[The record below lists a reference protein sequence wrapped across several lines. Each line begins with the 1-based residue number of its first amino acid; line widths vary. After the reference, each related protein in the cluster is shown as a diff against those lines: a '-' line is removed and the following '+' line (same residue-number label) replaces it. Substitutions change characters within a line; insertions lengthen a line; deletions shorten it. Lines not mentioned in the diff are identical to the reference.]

1 MTMNETQTKEALA
14 ALRAIK
20 GHQLGAVTFV
30 QDYVQLAFDG
40 PGLTAYNCPS
50 VHIGDQVL
58 KPVTHSYRDR
68 LCEQITKIVSEVE
81 LTAEKIVVV
90 FEDGS
95 RIEVPLRV
103 EAGCAE
109 AAMFSNPA
117 NGYTAVWN

>member
-1 MTMNETQTKEALA
+1 MKEAPAKDALT

-20 GHQLGAVTFV
+20 GNQLGAVTFV

-50 VHIGDQVL
+50 VWVNGQVWE
-58 KPVTHSYRDR
+58 PTTQFYRDR

-81 LTAEKIVVV
+81 LTAEKIAIV

-95 RIEVPLRV
+95 RIEVPLEV
-103 EAGCAE
+103 AAGCAE
-109 AAMFSNPA
+109 SAMFTDPA
-117 NGYTAVWN
+117 TGYMGVWN